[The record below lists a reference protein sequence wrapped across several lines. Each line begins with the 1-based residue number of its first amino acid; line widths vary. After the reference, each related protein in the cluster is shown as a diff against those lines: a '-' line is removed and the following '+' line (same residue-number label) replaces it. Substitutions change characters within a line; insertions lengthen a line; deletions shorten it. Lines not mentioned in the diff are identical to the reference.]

1 MDKPIPVTE
10 LEQAINY
17 WRNRLPSQGD
27 ESRLCA
33 EAAALATP
41 YALMIIS
48 QRREIS
54 LTELSPLALEA
65 YRGWRA
71 AHGAT

>member
-1 MDKPIPVTE
+1 MNTPISLPD

-17 WRNRLPSQGD
+17 WRNRLPSQGE

-41 YALMIIS
+41 YALMIMGH
-48 QRREIS
+48 QREIAPAE
-54 LTELSPLALEA
+54 LTPAALAA
-65 YRGWRA
+65 YQAWRA
-71 AHGAT
+71 AHG